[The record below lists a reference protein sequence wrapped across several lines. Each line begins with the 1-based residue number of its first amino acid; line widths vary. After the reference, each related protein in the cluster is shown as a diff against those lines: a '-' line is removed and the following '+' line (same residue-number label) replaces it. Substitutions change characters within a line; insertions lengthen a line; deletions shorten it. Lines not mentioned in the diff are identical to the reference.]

1 MIMKKVFL
9 DTNALMAVSEFKL
22 DIFTETM
29 RVMDFKFQFCVLSGT
44 IQELENILLLQRG
57 KFKAA
62 AKLAL
67 LLLKKKVKEGT
78 VKIIQSKGHVDDVLI
93 KKSHSGS
100 LVLTQDLAL
109 KRKLQK
115 PYLTIRQKKKV
126 VLVK

>member
-1 MIMKKVFL
+1 MILKKVFL
-9 DTNALMAVSEFKL
+9 DTNALMAISEFKL

-29 RVMDFKFQFCVLSGT
+29 RVMDFKFQFYVLSGT
-44 IQELENILLLQRG
+44 IEELEKIVLEQRG
-57 KFKAA
+57 RFKVA

-67 LLLKKKVKEGT
+67 LLLKKRVTEGT
-78 VKIIQSKGHVDDVLI
+78 IKVLQSEGYVDDILI
-93 KKSHSGS
+93 EKSRSGG
-100 LVLTQDLAL
+100 LVLTQDMAL

>member
-1 MIMKKVFL
+1 MGYW
-9 DTNALMAVSEFKL
+9 VSE
-22 DIFTETM
+22 E
-29 RVMDFKFQFCVLSGT
+29 
-44 IQELENILLLQRG
+44 EENILLLQRG

-93 KKSHSGS
+93 KKSNSGS

-126 VLVK
+126 VLVKWSFINLKSLVISKIE